1 MISRKIYGPP
11 GTGKTT
17 KLIDY
22 VKTFYKL
29 GTPLDKIGYFAF
41 TTKAAN
47 EAIDR
52 MLDAYKHLQRKDLK
66 HFRTLHSLAFNR
78 LGMKKSEV
86 MQDEHYEDIGRKLGI
101 EVTVYS
107 NGQETTGFVDSN
119 SEYFNLINAARIKEC
134 SIEDE
139 YNTGMYSYELEK
151 NLLYVLEEE
160 LNNYKDSFKLY
171 DFTDMIEKFNV
182 AKLCPK
188 YDVVFVDEAQDLSP
202 IQWKMVD
209 ILRENSKYVI
219 LAGDDDQAIYGWAG
233 ADVLKF
239 IATQAKKD
247 IILPQSYRVPRSVQ
261 DIANKILDR
270 IPEDRRV
277 KKNWSPRDKQGV
289 VDYITTVDDAPLYK
303 GNWLVLA
310 RTNDRLE
317 KLKPLLKDMG
327 IYFQFKGRK
336 SFTAFLFRSILNYTR
351 WQNKDDKLSL
361 SELKDVLVCT
371 GLNLNPYPTEERL
384 YDLKEFG
391 FSNTQRWYDVFKIN
405 PDECL
410 YIREMLRQ
418 EENLHT
424 DARVQLSTIHS
435 AKGGQADNVL
445 LILDNTKTIREA
457 TEKSDDKHDEEHRV
471 WYVGVTRTKQNLY
484 IMTAKREDKGYD
496 IESLG

>member
-41 TTKAAN
+41 TTKAAT
-47 EAIDR
+47 EATNR
-52 MLDAYKHLQRKDLK
+52 MLDTYKHLQQKDLK
-66 HFRTLHSLAFNR
+66 NFRTLHSLAFNR
-78 LGMKKSEV
+78 LGMKKAQV
-86 MQDEHYEDIGRKLGI
+86 MQDEHYEDIGAKLGI

-107 NGQETTGFVDSN
+107 NGQENTGFVDSY
-119 SEYFNLINAARIKEC
+119 SEYFNLINAARIKDS

-139 YNTGMYSYELEK
+139 YNTGTYSYDLEK
-151 NLLYVLEEE
+151 NLLHILELE
-160 LNNYKDSFKLY
+160 LNNYKNSFKLS

-188 YDVVFVDEAQDLSP
+188 YDVVFIDEAQDLSP

-239 IATQAKKD
+239 IAIASKKD
-247 IILPQSYRVPRSVQ
+247 IILPQSRRVPKSVQ
-261 DIANKILDR
+261 IIADKILER
-270 IPEDRRV
+270 IPNDRRV
-277 KKNWSPRDKQGV
+277 KKNWKARDEEGM
-289 VDYITTVDDAPLYK
+289 VDHITSIEDAPLDK

-317 KLKPLLKDMG
+317 KLKPVLKDMG

-351 WQNKDDKLSL
+351 WQNKGDKLSL
-361 SELKDVLVCT
+361 SEVKDILACT
-371 GLNLNPYPTEERL
+371 QSYHTVREERL
-384 YDLKEFG
+384 YDLTEFG
-391 FSNTQRWYDVFKIN
+391 FSNTQRWYDVFKTN

-410 YIREMLRQ
+410 YIREMLSQ
-418 EENLHT
+418 EENLHN

-457 TEKSDDKHDEEHRV
+457 VEKSDDKHDEEQRV

>member
-1 MISRKIYGPP
+1 MLARKIYGPP

-17 KLIDY
+17 RLIDY

-41 TTKAAN
+41 TTKAAK
-47 EAIDR
+47 EAIKR
-52 MLDAYKHLQRKDLK
+52 MLDEHKNLQQKDLK

-78 LGMKKSEV
+78 LGMKKAQV
-86 MQDEHYEDIGRKLGI
+86 MQDEHYEDIGRKVGI

-107 NGQETTGFVDSN
+107 DGQESTGFVDSN
-119 SEYFNLINAARIKEC
+119 SEYFNLINAARIKET

-151 NLLYVLEEE
+151 NLLYILEEE
-160 LNNYKDSFKLY
+160 LNNYKNSFKLY

-182 AKLCPK
+182 AKMCPK

-247 IILPQSYRVPRSVQ
+247 IILPQSHRVPRSVQ
-261 DIANKILDR
+261 NIADKILNR
-270 IPEDRRV
+270 IPDDRRV
-277 KKNWSPRDKQGV
+277 KKNWKARDEEGLV
-289 VDYITTVDDAPLYK
+289 NHITSIEDAPLHK
-303 GNWLVLA
+303 GDWLVLA

-317 KLKPLLKDMG
+317 KLKPILKDMG

-336 SFTAFLFRSILNYTR
+336 SFKATLFRSVLNYTR
-351 WQNKDDKLSL
+351 WQKGELLSL
-361 SELKDVLVCT
+361 SEVKDILECTDMDLKL
-371 GLNLNPYPTEERL
+371 TEEKM
-384 YDLKEFG
+384 YDLTDLTYDKTIHWF
-391 FSNTQRWYDVFKIN
+391 DVFTVD
-405 PDECL
+405 PEECL
-410 YIREMLRQ
+410 YIREMLSYG
-418 EENLHT
+418 EKLSKE
-424 DARVQLSTIHS
+424 ARVQLSTIHS
-435 AKGGQADNVL
+435 AKGGQATNVL

-457 TEKSDDKHDEEHRV
+457 QEKSQDKYDEEQRV

-484 IMTAKREDKGYD
+484 IMTAKREDRGYD

>member
-119 SEYFNLINAARIKEC
+119 SEYFNLINAARIKEV

-151 NLLYVLEEE
+151 NLLHILEGE

-418 EENLHT
+418 EEELNK

>member
-119 SEYFNLINAARIKEC
+119 SEYFNLINAARIKEV

-151 NLLYVLEEE
+151 NLLYILEEE

-247 IILPQSYRVPRSVQ
+247 IILPQSYRVPGSVQ
-261 DIANKILDR
+261 DIADKILDR
-270 IPEDRRV
+270 IPHNRRV
-277 KKNWSPRDKQGV
+277 KKNWKSRDEKGKV
-289 VDYITTVDDAPLYK
+289 NYITTIDDAPLYK

-317 KLKPLLKDMG
+317 KLKPFLKDMG

-336 SFTAFLFRSILNYTR
+336 SFTASLFRSILNYTR
-351 WQNKDDKLSL
+351 WQNKGEHLSL
-361 SELKDVLVCT
+361 SELKDIFEYTQSSHTVS
-371 GLNLNPYPTEERL
+371 EERL
-384 YDLKEFG
+384 YDLTEFG
-391 FSNTQRWYDVFKIN
+391 FSNTQRWYDVFKLN
-405 PDECL
+405 PEECL
-410 YIREMLRQ
+410 YVREMLRQ
-418 EENLHT
+418 EEELNK

-484 IMTAKREDKGYD
+484 IMTAKKEDKGYD

>member
-17 KLIDY
+17 RLIKY

-47 EAIDR
+47 EAINR
-52 MLDAYKHLQRKDLK
+52 MLDAYKDLQQKDLK

-86 MQDEHYEDIGRKLGI
+86 MQDEHYEDIGRKMGI

-107 NGQETTGFVDSN
+107 NGQESTGFVDSD
-119 SEYFNLINAARIKEC
+119 SEYFNLINAARIKEI

-151 NLLYVLEEE
+151 NLLHILGGE
-160 LNNYKDSFKLY
+160 LDNYKQSFKLK
-171 DFTDMIEKFNV
+171 DFTDMIEAFNV
-182 AKLCPK
+182 SKLCPK
-188 YDVVFVDEAQDLSP
+188 YDVVFIDEAQDLSP

-233 ADVLKF
+233 ADVKKF
-239 IATQAKKD
+239 QDIPAKKD
-247 IILPQSYRVPRSVQ
+247 IILPYSHRVPIQVQ
-261 DIANKILDR
+261 ALADKILSR
-270 IPEDRRV
+270 IPDERRV
-277 KKNWSPRDKQGV
+277 KKNWQAKDEEGF
-289 VDYITTVDDAPLYK
+289 VDYITAIDDAPLYK
-303 GNWLVLA
+303 GDWLVLA

-317 KLKPLLKDMG
+317 KLKPILKDMG

-336 SFTAFLFRSILNYTR
+336 SFKSTLFRSILNYTR
-351 WQNKDDKLSL
+351 WQNNGDQLSL
-361 SELKDVLVCT
+361 SEIRDVLGCI
-371 GLNLNPYPTEERL
+371 PYNHALKEERL

-391 FSNTQRWYDVFKIN
+391 CSNTQRWFDVFKVD
-405 PDECL
+405 PEECL
-410 YIREMLRQ
+410 YIRELLRN
-418 EENLHT
+418 EEELYR

-435 AKGGQADNVL
+435 AKGGEAKNVL
-445 LILDNTKTIREA
+445 LILDNTKTIRNA
-457 TEKSDDKHDEEHRV
+457 TEKSQTKEDEENRV
-471 WYVGVTRTKQNLY
+471 WYVGVTRTSQKLY
-484 IMTAKREDKGYD
+484 IMAAKKEAHGYD

>member
-1 MISRKIYGPP
+1 
-11 GTGKTT
+11 
-17 KLIDY
+17 
-22 VKTFYKL
+22 
-29 GTPLDKIGYFAF
+29 
-41 TTKAAN
+41 
-47 EAIDR
+47 
-52 MLDAYKHLQRKDLK
+52 MLDAYKHLQKKDLK
-66 HFRTLHSLAFNR
+66 YFKTLHSLAFNR
-78 LGMKKSEV
+78 LGMKKAQV

-107 NGQETTGFVDSN
+107 NGQENTGFVDSN
-119 SEYFNLINAARIKEC
+119 SEYFNLINAARIKEI

-151 NLLYVLEEE
+151 NLLYILEGE

-247 IILPQSYRVPRSVQ
+247 IILPQSYRVPRTVQ

-270 IPEDRRV
+270 IPNDRRV
-277 KKNWSPRDKQGV
+277 KKNWSPRDKDGTV
-289 VDYITTVDDAPLYK
+289 NYITTIDDAPLYED
-303 GNWLVLA
+303 NWLVLA

-317 KLKPLLKDMG
+317 KIKSSLRDMG

-336 SFTAFLFRSILNYTR
+336 SFTATLFRSILNYTR
-351 WQNKDDKLSL
+351 WQSKGDMLSL
-361 SELKDVLVCT
+361 SEVKDIFEYT
-371 GLNLNPYPTEERL
+371 QSYHTIREEKL
-384 YDLKEFG
+384 YDLQEFG
-391 FSNTQRWYDVFKIN
+391 FSNTQRWYDVFKSN